1 MLVVTI
7 MPMTNLI
14 RAHKLKSDGTLAVV
28 IPKEVREK
36 LNIEKGTLFK
46 VSKDSKGRIIYKKI
60 S

>member
-1 MLVVTI
+1 
-7 MPMTNLI
+7 MTNLI
-14 RAHKLKSDGTLAVV
+14 RAHRLKSDGTLAVV

-46 VSKDSKGRIIYKKI
+46 VSRDIKGRIIYKKI